1 MRGLVIAA
9 LGAALLLVPAGNA
22 AAQAQ
27 NRCDKNA
34 KLTSG
39 VIENKVNGKRLEKG
53 DRISR
58 ESYALFRAKTKAKVR
73 YQGVVYSLRR
83 GSDFGLGCFGR
94 SVQQGG
100 IHPRLILRKGWVK
113 LIAHAGKP
121 GAVSTYEAMADPFA
135 DRAMRIVV
143 KRRIKSPSVP
153 YGTTRVN
160 RVKGAGY
167 VNLTPYVGPSPGTC
181 RQVDGGTFRSHSRGG
196 SARYRGYSASSPR

>member
-1 MRGLVIAA
+1 MRGLAIAV
-9 LGAALLLVPAGNA
+9 LGTALLLVPAGGA

-39 VIENKVNGKRLEKG
+39 VIENKVSGKRLEKG

-58 ESYALFRAKTKAKVR
+58 ESYDLFTAKTKAKVR
-73 YQGVVYSLRR
+73 YQGVVYSLLR

-100 IHPRLILRKGWVK
+100 IYPRLILRKGWVK
-113 LIAHAGKP
+113 LIARAGKP

-135 DRAMRIVV
+135 DRAMRIIV
-143 KRRIKSPSVP
+143 KRRLKKPSVP
-153 YGTTRVN
+153 YGKTRVN
-160 RVKGAGY
+160 RVRGAGY
-167 VNLTPYVGPSPGTC
+167 VNLTPYVGPRPGTC
-181 RQVDGGTFRSHSRGG
+181 RQVDGGTFASSAGPGR
-196 SARYRGYSASSPR
+196 ARYRGYSASSPR